1 MMTRSPDSL
10 PTTQPRT
17 MLGLFDA
24 ALQYAHDKPAIH
36 YFDHSLSYAELDTLS
51 RQLAHYFQQNG
62 LQKGDRVALYMQNIP
77 QFVICCL
84 ALWKCGA
91 IGVTVNP
98 MNQKR
103 EVLLLLQDSGAEWI
117 IMQTDLYHRV
127 GHALAGN
134 LDTPLK
140 ILLTDTRDFQSRNDS
155 RVQPPVS
162 PATAATHPDLRNI
175 FHPESPSHVNT
186 IDVQPDD
193 IAMLVYTSGT
203 TGTPKGAMVTHAN
216 LAIDA
221 ELWRRWVGF
230 QDGEPIMG
238 LAPLFHITGLSGH
251 LAYAFAAGS
260 PLILTLR
267 FHPEVFIE
275 AALEHKPAFIVGAIT
290 AYIAIMNTPHATPE
304 HLASV
309 THAYTGGAP
318 VPAALAA
325 QFEKKFGLPLRNCYG
340 LTESTALAVAVPPD
354 AATPIDDNGAF
365 SVGVPVLD
373 TEAYIADDDGQPLA
387 TGEIGEILLKGPQM
401 VPGYWQQPE
410 ETKKAYV
417 GAFFR
422 TGDVGYMD
430 ANGWIFLIDRK
441 KDMINAS
448 GFKVWPKEVE
458 DVIYE
463 FPGIREVA
471 VIGVPDDYRGE
482 TVKAVVSLQQH
493 ARLTPEELIAF
504 CRERL
509 SAYKCPHQVEIMEDL
524 PKTVTGKILR
534 RSLRT

>member
-1 MMTRSPDSL
+1 MTHIHDNHSFV
-10 PTTQPRT
+10 QPRT
-17 MLGLFDA
+17 MPSLFAA
-24 ALQYAHDKPAIH
+24 ALRQAQDKPAIH
-36 YFDHSLSYAELDTLS
+36 YFDQNLSYAELDTLS
-51 RQLAHYFQQNG
+51 DRLAHYLQQKG

-103 EVLLLLQDSGAEWI
+103 EVLLLLKDSGAQWI
-117 IMQTDLYHRV
+117 VMQTDLYQRV
-127 GHALAGN
+127 GHALAES
-134 LDTPLK
+134 LDAPLN

-155 RVQPPVS
+155 RVQPTPITT
-162 PATAATHPDLRNI
+162 PTDGHPDLQTIINAPTPTSL
-175 FHPESPSHVNT
+175 HPIS
-186 IDVQPDD
+186 VQPDD

-203 TGTPKGAMVTHAN
+203 TGAPKGAMVTHAN

-221 ELWRRWVGF
+221 ALWRRWVGF

-267 FHPEVFIE
+267 FHPDVFIE
-275 AALEHKPAFIVGAIT
+275 AALEHKPAFVVGAIT
-290 AYIAIMNTPHATPE
+290 AYVAIMNTPNATPQ
-304 HLASV
+304 HLASI

-325 QFEKKFGLPLRNCYG
+325 QFEKKFDLPLRNCYG
-340 LTESTALAVAVPPD
+340 LTESTALAVGVPPD
-354 AATPIDDNGAF
+354 AVTPTDENGAF
-365 SVGVPVLD
+365 SVGVPVFE
-373 TEAYIADDDGQPLA
+373 TEAYIANDDGQSLP

-410 ETKKAYV
+410 ETKKAYINEY
-417 GAFFR
+417 FR
-422 TGDVGYMD
+422 TGDMGYMD

-463 FPGIREVA
+463 IPGIREVA
-471 VIGVPDDYRGE
+471 VVGVPDDYRGE

-493 ARLTPEELIAF
+493 ASITAEELVAF